1 MPNNLRPAVR
11 WFAER
16 MEAKL
21 QDNDY
26 KGGWEHELPERLMC
40 LLVKEVGE
48 LSSGLEAWRMDDQWA
63 NAVIAECAD
72 VANFTMMIADLVRQ
86 KGNTHDE

>member
-1 MPNNLRPAVR
+1 MTSEVRPAVH
-11 WFAER
+11 WFAGQ
-16 MEAKL
+16 MEQKL
-21 QDNDY
+21 QAHDH
-26 KGGWEHELPERLMC
+26 KGGWENTLPERLMC